1 MATYLIVITSD
12 HLTRGLIVSFPFCI
26 GGGGVGSGG
35 GGRGVDKSLSVAAFL
50 FCSLPKIEL
59 NYEAAERD
67 FAYTGSLCFNTQA
80 FARTILS

>member
-26 GGGGVGSGG
+26 GGGVG
-35 GGRGVDKSLSVAAFL
+35 GVDKSLSVAAFL